1 MVEAEFRLRP
11 QRLEQQR
18 SSAARAFLRW
28 GVLAALV
35 GLTLGLPGAA
45 HAFVPDEEGFSNDEP
60 SADPPPAN
68 PDPVVQEP
76 STPPPTPPA
85 PAPAPPPA
93 QPRTT
98 SGSPATTARPSTV
111 QQSTTGPTETAL
123 DEDPTSDDGV
133 GRHNRRRFFYLEAS
147 AGYSWVNLGLVRETN
162 LVADIE
168 RLKDTGYAFEVGAG
182 FFVSF
187 ITLGIQAEVA
197 MHSNFSLGTVLLD
210 LGIRLP
216 TKHLEPYFRF
226 GIGYAWL
233 FNSNLIPNVNETIR
247 GVAANLGIGFDYMV
261 SPLFAIG
268 VGADATLFNVRRAG
282 ISGVPSPINVDL
294 SDEGDA
300 IGLQITAL
308 VQLSLHF

>member
-1 MVEAEFRLRP
+1 MVEAELRLRP
-11 QRLEQQR
+11 RRPEQQR
-18 SSAARAFLRW
+18 HTAVRAALRW

-35 GLTLGLPGAA
+35 GLTLGLPAGAS
-45 HAFVPDEEGFSNDEP
+45 AFIAEEEQEAPDTQP
-60 SADPPPAN
+60 SAPPLA
-68 PDPVVQEP
+68 
-76 STPPPTPPA
+76 TTPA
-85 PAPAPPPA
+85 PAPAPAPAPTPPPA

-98 SGSPATTARPSTV
+98 PPPSTTASPSTA
-111 QQSTTGPTETAL
+111 QQSTTGPTESAL
-123 DEDPTSDDGV
+123 DEDETTDDGV

-147 AGYSWVNLGLVRETN
+147 AGYSWVKLGLIRENN
-162 LVADIE
+162 LVPDVE
-168 RLKDTGYAFEVGAG
+168 RLNDTGYAIEGGAG

-197 MHSNFSLGTVLLD
+197 MHSNFNLGTVLLD

-233 FNSNLIPNVNETIR
+233 FNSNLIPGVNETIR

-268 VGADATLFNVRRAG
+268 VGGDATLFNVRR
-282 ISGVPSPINVDL
+282 SGVNGVPAITDIDISE
-294 SDEGDA
+294 EGDA
-300 IGLQITAL
+300 IGLQISAL